1 MDIFQFAMEKEKYS
15 EQYYR
20 KLARRAAYEG
30 LRNILTMLADE
41 EVKHYRIVEQ
51 MRDQTAPEVVAETP
65 ILAHARAIFEK
76 MKRTPRE
83 FDFDVSEADLYR
95 KACDIE
101 EESRRFYLEKA
112 DEVRDPGQKAIFR
125 KLAEEES
132 KHFLIVEGL
141 RSFVARP
148 QTYLENA
155 EFYHFDDYVGGQF

>member
-20 KLARRAAYEG
+20 KLARRATYTG
-30 LRNILTMLADE
+30 LKNILTMLANE
-41 EVKHYRIVEQ
+41 EAKHYRVVEQ
-51 MRDQTAPEVVAETP
+51 MRDQAPHEVTDTP
-65 ILAHARAIFEK
+65 VLASAREIFEK
-76 MKRTPRE
+76 MKRTPQE
-83 FDFDVSEADLYR
+83 FEFDVSEADLYR

-112 DEVRDPGQKAIFR
+112 NEVEDPAQKTVFR
-125 KLAEEES
+125 KLAEEEN
-132 KHFLIVEGL
+132 KHFVLLEGI

-155 EFYHFDDYVGGQF
+155 EFYHFDDYVGGEF